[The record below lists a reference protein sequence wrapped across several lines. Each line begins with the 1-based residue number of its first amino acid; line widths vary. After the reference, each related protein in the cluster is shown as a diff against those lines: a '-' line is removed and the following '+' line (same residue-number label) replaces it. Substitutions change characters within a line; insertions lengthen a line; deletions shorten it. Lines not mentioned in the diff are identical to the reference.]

1 MKIPLSFIFVPD
13 RPEGSEASVNEIEE
27 AVNKIVKQ
35 QEIKPPELL
44 GEFLLEDTENG
55 GIRLSYE
62 DYNVAAYS
70 GADVEVIYTLNREGR
85 AMLETALSRTCSGTL
100 EEMLVQEF
108 GPRLNKNSIYLWMQA
123 RKIPFEHFV
132 WISSDD

>member
-27 AVNKIVKQ
+27 AVSKIVKQ
-35 QEIKPPELL
+35 QEITPPELL
-44 GEFLLEDTENG
+44 GEFLLEETENG

-62 DYNVAAYS
+62 DFNVAAYN
-70 GADVEVIYTLNREGR
+70 GADVEVIYKLNSDGR
-85 AMLETALSRTCSGTL
+85 AMLETAMARTCSGTL
-100 EEMLVQEF
+100 EEMLVHEF

-123 RKIPFEHFV
+123 REIPFEHFV